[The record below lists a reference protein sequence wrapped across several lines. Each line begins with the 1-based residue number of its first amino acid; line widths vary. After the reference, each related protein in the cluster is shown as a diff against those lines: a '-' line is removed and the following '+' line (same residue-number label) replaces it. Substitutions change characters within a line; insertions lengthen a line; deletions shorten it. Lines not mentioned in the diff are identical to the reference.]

1 MPTRDE
7 ELNLTKERFILDE
20 EFLDSLS
27 WCDLITE
34 DELSDDLP
42 RCDGYSNECIGC
54 ETKRF
59 LDAIDYKE
67 LLREYKELLREYS
80 GRMRYNLKKWC
91 WGRRGKKILPEKLNL
106 LSD

>member
-1 MPTRDE
+1 MGGWSRMEKRFE

-42 RCDGYSNECIGC
+42 RCDRYSNECIGC
-54 ETKRF
+54 KTKKF
-59 LDAIDYKE
+59 LDVIDYKE
-67 LLREYKELLREYS
+67 LLREYG